1 MESSRR
7 QAGDGGGGGGGGGRL
22 FPCLFCSKTF
32 LKSQA
37 LGGHQNAHK
46 KDRVAGGGSC
56 NPYLYGGVAAAA
68 GVPDDPYYAW
78 GGGGVPGYSGGK
90 NPPAATTPI
99 AGAPHGGGA
108 AGLVFAARGIG
119 CRRMGSDDGATGKEN
134 VAGGGEKQ
142 KLDLELRL

>member
-7 QAGDGGGGGGGGGRL
+7 HGGGARL
-22 FPCLFCSKTF
+22 FPCLFCDRTF

-37 LGGHQNAHK
+37 LGGHQNAHR
-46 KDRVAGGGSC
+46 KDRVACGGSC
-56 NPYLYGGVAAAA
+56 NPYLYGG
-68 GVPDDPYYAW
+68 GGHDPYYAW
-78 GGGGVPGYSGGK
+78 GGGGGGVPGYSGGN

-108 AGLVFAARGIG
+108 AVFAAAARGSIG
-119 CRRMGSDDGATGKEN
+119 CRWMGSDDGASGKEN

>member
-7 QAGDGGGGGGGGGRL
+7 QAGDGGGGGGGRL
-22 FPCLFCSKTF
+22 FPCLFFSKTF

-46 KDRVAGGGSC
+46 KDRVAGGASC
-56 NPYLYGGVAAAA
+56 NPYLYGVAAAA
-68 GVPDDPYYAW
+68 GVPDDDPYYAW
-78 GGGGVPGYSGGK
+78 AGGGVPGYSGGN

-108 AGLVFAARGIG
+108 AVFAARGIG
-119 CRRMGSDDGATGKEN
+119 CWRMGSDDGASGKED